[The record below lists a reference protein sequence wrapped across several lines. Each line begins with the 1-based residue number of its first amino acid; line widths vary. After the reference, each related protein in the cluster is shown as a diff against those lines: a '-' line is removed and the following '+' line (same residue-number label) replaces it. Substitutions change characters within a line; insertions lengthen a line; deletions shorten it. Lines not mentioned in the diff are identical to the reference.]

1 MKSFS
6 ATRALISALEIAFL
20 AAGTTIAAGVFNPT
34 IAVISSAGT
43 GSAGIGSAGIGSA
56 GIGNARTEAIANNI
70 LNNTKIAFSFSGA
83 DRNSDLPSL
92 SSGLLLSH
100 SSVYHIVEETI
111 FDLLE
116 LPESMVTQDAK
127 LQDLFAE
134 AGVCDRQDTA
144 QTTIRLLGILFE
156 EFQVDLDDE
165 AVLADLNQVETVAD
179 LTNLVFKYGT
189 Y

>member
-43 GSAGIGSAGIGSA
+43 GSAGIGSA

>member
-6 ATRALISALEIAFL
+6 GTRALTSALEIAFL
-20 AAGTTIAAGVFNPT
+20 AAGTTIAAGAFNPT

-43 GSAGIGSAGIGSA
+43 GSAAMTSAGIGSA
-56 GIGNARTEAIANNI
+56 ETGAIANNF
-70 LNNTKIAFSFSGA
+70 LNNTKIAFSFSGGSS
-83 DRNSDLPSL
+83 NGDLPSPA
-92 SSGLLLSH
+92 SGLLMSH
-100 SSVYHIVEETI
+100 SSAYHIVEETI

-134 AGVCDRQDTA
+134 AEVCDRQDTA

-156 EFQVDLDDE
+156 EFQVDLENE
-165 AVLADLNQVETVAD
+165 AVLADLNEVETVAD
-179 LTNLVFKYGT
+179 LTNLVLKYGT